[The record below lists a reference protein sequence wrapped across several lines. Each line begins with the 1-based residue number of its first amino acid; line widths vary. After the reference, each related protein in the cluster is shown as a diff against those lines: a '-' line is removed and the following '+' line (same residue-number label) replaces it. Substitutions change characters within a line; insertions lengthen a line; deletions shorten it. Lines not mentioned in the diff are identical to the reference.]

1 MPMKLFATPFLF
13 WSKHP
18 FKTDMKREFLWFL
31 WVSSLNRN
39 KRNFSTQME
48 KKKKHNPSFFPFFF
62 SFLFFLLQ
70 MEITAL
76 VRLQR
81 GQCGQVS
88 SGLAGQKNICLQ
100 STARPPHLCFS
111 PEASPRLALITPFP
125 KLTHTLVTVFSLSL
139 SLFKP
144 HPRLRHSSMFSLTYH
159 FFRIKHHIPVLL
171 IVTQPPRISD
181 TLYIL

>member
-1 MPMKLFATPFLF
+1 MEMKCP
-13 WSKHP
+13 WSYLQLRFYFGQSIRSKQIW
-18 FKTDMKREFLWFL
+18 KE
-31 WVSSLNRN
+31 
-39 KRNFSTQME
+39 NFFDSFESAVWTGTKE
-48 KKKKHNPSFFPFFF
+48 TSRHKWKKKTQSILLSFFFF

-125 KLTHTLVTVFSLSL
+125 KLTHTLVTVFFLSL
-139 SLFKP
+139 SPSLNHILVCVTAQCF
-144 HPRLRHSSMFSLTYH
+144 RSRIISLGSSTTY
-159 FFRIKHHIPVLL
+159 
-171 IVTQPPRISD
+171 
-181 TLYIL
+181 LYSW

>member
-48 KKKKHNPSFFPFFF
+48 KKTTIHPSFLFFF

-111 PEASPRLALITPFP
+111 PEASPCLALITPFP
-125 KLTHTLVTVFSLSL
+125 KLTHTLVTVFFLSL
-139 SLFKP
+139 SPSLNHILVCVTAQCF
-144 HPRLRHSSMFSLTYH
+144 RSRIISLGSSTTY
-159 FFRIKHHIPVLL
+159 
-171 IVTQPPRISD
+171 
-181 TLYIL
+181 LYSW